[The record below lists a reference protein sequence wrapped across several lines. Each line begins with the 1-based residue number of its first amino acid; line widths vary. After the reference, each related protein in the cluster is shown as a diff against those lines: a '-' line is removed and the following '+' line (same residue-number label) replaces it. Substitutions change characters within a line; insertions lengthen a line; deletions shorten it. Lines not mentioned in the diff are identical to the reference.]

1 MLGSGKYKKPAS
13 VLAAFLQINGFD
25 VKKII
30 KNLSIPYEEID
41 ESKTE

>member
-25 VKKII
+25 VTKII
-30 KNLSIPYEEID
+30 TQVSIPY
-41 ESKTE
+41 T